1 MLPFVSVSGIHDDEF
16 FSDGLSE
23 EIMHA
28 LSGVSG
34 IRVVAKTSSFSFRDS
49 TADIRD
55 IGSRLN
61 AGSVLEGSVR
71 RGGDRLRITIQMIDA
86 NTGIQEWSQTYDRR
100 LSDIFEIQNEI
111 SRAIASRLVG
121 NLPTNTLPNT
131 RPTTSIEAYT
141 LFLRANHLL
150 RQRGAVPITRAIELF
165 EQAIALD
172 PEFARAYAGLAEAY
186 TVQPSYTGTSETV
199 GHRLALDA
207 QDRAE
212 ALGEDPIRAGGMRG
226 YLHFRSRQWQA
237 AKDDFDAAL
246 AADPNDAG
254 TLQWQSQF
262 FASVGWM
269 DRARRA
275 AEAAVGA
282 DPLSPAAN
290 QRAGVVSLWMNDSDA
305 AERHFTIAS
314 EVGIPGP
321 GLPEA
326 WIAFLLSR
334 GRVEEARTTLFETQ
348 QIRKQATQWIEPALA
363 AVTKKGSARDALD
376 ALGREFE
383 AGKIGVPMYVGALF
397 FIGDVDGFFAAMP
410 GVISSGEPF
419 DIEVFFSE
427 RGRAVRGDARF
438 VPLMSE
444 LGLVDFWDSAGWPDV
459 CARNDQ
465 QIVCR

>member
-1 MLPFVSVSGIHDDEF
+1 MLPFVSLSGIHDDEF

-121 NLPTNTLPNT
+121 NLPTNTLPST

-165 EQAIALD
+165 KQAIALD

-186 TVQPSYTGTSETV
+186 TVQPSYTGTSEKV

-207 QDRAE
+207 QNRAE
-212 ALGEDPIRAGGMRG
+212 ALGEDAIRAGGMRG

-237 AKDDFDAAL
+237 AKDDFDATL
-246 AADPNDAG
+246 AVDPNDAG

-269 DRARRA
+269 GRSRRA
-275 AEAAVGA
+275 AEAAVAA

-348 QIRKQATQWIEPALA
+348 QIRKQATEWIEPALT
-363 AVTKKGSARDALD
+363 AVTKKGSTRDALA
-376 ALGREFE
+376 ALGRAFE
-383 AGKIGVPMYVGALF
+383 AGNLGVPMYVGALF

-410 GVISSGEPF
+410 GVIASGEPF
-419 DIEVFFSE
+419 DVEVFFSE
-427 RGRAVRGDARF
+427 LGRTVRGDARF
-438 VPLMSE
+438 VPLMRE
-444 LGLVDFWDSAGWPDV
+444 LGLVDFWDSAGWPDA

-465 QIVCR
+465 QIVCL